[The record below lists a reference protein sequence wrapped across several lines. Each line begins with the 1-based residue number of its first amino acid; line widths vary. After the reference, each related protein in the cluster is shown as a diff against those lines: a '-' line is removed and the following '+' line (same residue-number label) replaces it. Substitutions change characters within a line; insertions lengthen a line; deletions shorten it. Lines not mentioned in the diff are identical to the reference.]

1 MAYRKLGR
9 TSSQRKAMLRDL
21 TSDLIINERITT
33 TVTRAKEVSSIA
45 DKMVTLGKRGDLHAR
60 RQAASFLRNELATVE
75 ETEEEIVVQTV
86 VQKLFDDVAS
96 RFEDRSGGYTRVLR
110 TEPRRGDGSPMAI
123 LEFVVKAE
131 DVEEDVE
138 EVEAEIEE
146 TEEAE

>member
-1 MAYRKLGR
+1 
-9 TSSQRKAMLRDL
+9 
-21 TSDLIINERITT
+21 
-33 TVTRAKEVSSIA
+33 
-45 DKMVTLGKRGDLHAR
+45 
-60 RQAASFLRNELATVE
+60 
-75 ETEEEIVVQTV
+75 V